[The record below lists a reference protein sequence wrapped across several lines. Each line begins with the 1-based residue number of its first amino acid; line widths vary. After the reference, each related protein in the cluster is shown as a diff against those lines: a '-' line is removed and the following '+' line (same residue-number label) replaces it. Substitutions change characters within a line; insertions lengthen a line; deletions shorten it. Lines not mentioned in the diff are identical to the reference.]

1 MTPAAGS
8 FLTLLGPADRT
19 ALEGIGRRRAYRKGG
34 FLLREGE
41 RSDHAFVIRQGRIKI
56 VATTGS
62 GHELLLAV
70 RGPGE
75 LVGELATLTAADAAR
90 TASIVALS
98 PVQVQVVTGPELLD
112 YLERRPKVLMLV
124 VRLIMDRLRDA
135 DRRRVEFGSQPTMGR
150 VAGYLAEMAERD
162 GRPVADGIAIT
173 TALSQ
178 EELAGY
184 IVASRESVAR
194 ALTALRR
201 EGLISTGRRSIVVHD
216 LAGLLR
222 HRQ

>member
-1 MTPAAGS
+1 MAGS
-8 FLTLLGPADRT
+8 YLALLGAADRT
-19 ALEGIGRRRAYRKGG
+19 ALDAIGRRRAYRKGG
-34 FLLREGE
+34 FLLRDGE
-41 RSDHAFVIRQGRIKI
+41 RSDHVFVIRQGRVKA
-56 VATTGS
+56 VATTRA

-75 LVGELATLTAADAAR
+75 LVGELAALTADGAPR
-90 TASIVALS
+90 SASIVALT
-98 PVQVQVVTGPELLD
+98 PVEAQVVAGHEFLD
-112 YLERRPKVLMLV
+112 YLERRPRALMQV
-124 VRLIMDRLRDA
+124 VRLVMERLRDA

-150 VAGYLAEMAERD
+150 VAGYLVEMAERD
-162 GRPVADGIAIT
+162 GRAVPGGIAIA

-194 ALTALRR
+194 ALMTLRR

-216 LAGLLR
+216 LAGLSSYR
-222 HRQ
+222 A